1 MMKKMIST
9 IGRLMVAAVIL
20 MSSHAFGQTLTSLSE
35 TQTFTN
41 VAAGSYTLDF
51 ALFNTN
57 LGTLESVTISLGDVF
72 VTGTASVTNN
82 TNTNP
87 VGGTAPGTYTYYVNY
102 TGTFDVT
109 DSVGLNTDA
118 GNDVALTVS
127 APTSHKSLAIGA
139 TLTTPTASNTS
150 AGSAETELS
159 TTNGDDLTG
168 YEGNGTGTVALTLAT
183 GNSVTATGT
192 SNFSTTSSGTG
203 SGAVTVTYN
212 YLAPSATPE
221 PSTWALMIGAGFGA
235 ILFVRRRSAIRA

>member
-1 MMKKMIST
+1 MKKMISM
-9 IGRLMVAAVIL
+9 IGRLAAVAIIL
-20 MSSHAFGQTLTSLSE
+20 MGSHAIGQTLTSVSE

-57 LGTLESVTISLGDVF
+57 LGTLESVTITLGDVF

-82 TNTNP
+82 TNTNT
-87 VGGTAPGTYTYYVNY
+87 GGTAPGTYTYYVNY
-102 TGTFDVT
+102 TGTFDIT
-109 DSVGLNTDA
+109 DSVGLNQDA

-127 APTSHKSLAIGA
+127 APQSHKNLAIGA
-139 TLTTPTASNTS
+139 TLTTPTASNTA
-150 AGSAETELS
+150 AGEASSELS

-192 SNFSTTSSGTG
+192 SNYSTTSSGTG
-203 SGAVTVTYN
+203 SGEVTVTYN
-212 YLAPSATPE
+212 YLSNPTPTPE

-235 ILFVRRRSAIRA
+235 ILFVRRRSAVRA